1 MTAAII
7 IRSMYRRCLLSLLA
21 VALLAPAQTTN
32 PAAAGMDPARL
43 DAIKARMREFAQQ
56 GRVSGIV
63 TLLQRNGALA
73 LLDATGFQD
82 LESKTPMRPDSIFQ
96 IMSMTKPVTGV
107 AVMIMVEEGRLRLND
122 PVELHLPEFR
132 GQMMIQSKTA
142 DTRVLVK
149 PPRPITIRDVMTHTS
164 GLPGGPPPGIAEL
177 LREMNRPLGEAV
189 AIYAQQPLEFAP
201 GARWQYSNTGIATL
215 GRLVEVASGLKF
227 EDFLDQRIF
236 APLGMK
242 DSHIFLPAAKRPR
255 LAPLYTERDG
265 RLVKGGVQALGG
277 DPLKHREGAIYS
289 GPEYALHS
297 TAADLARFYQMMLN
311 RGTLDGKRILSPAS
325 VAIMTAD
332 HTPAIPNSGWLPA
345 AGFGLTWEV
354 TRDPLGTLT
363 GLTKG
368 AFHHGGAFGTFGWVD
383 PNRNL
388 VGVFLIQHSGSRADV
403 RDAYLAMAAS
413 AILD

>member
-1 MTAAII
+1 
-7 IRSMYRRCLLSLLA
+7 MYRRCLLALLA
-21 VALLAPAQTTN
+21 SALLAPAQSTN

-43 DAIKARMREFAQQ
+43 DAIKARMRELAQQ

-82 LESKTPMRPDSIFQ
+82 VEAKTPMRPDSIFQ

-149 PPRPITIRDVMTHTS
+149 PPRPITIRDLMTHTS
-164 GLPGGPPPGIAEL
+164 GMPGGPPPGIAEL

-201 GARWQYSNTGIATL
+201 GTRWQYSNTGIATL

-236 APLGMK
+236 TPLGMK

-265 RLVKGGVQALGG
+265 RLAKAGVQALGG
-277 DPLKHREGAIYS
+277 DPMKHREGAIYS

-297 TAADLARFYQMMLN
+297 TAADLVRFYQMMLN

-363 GLTKG
+363 GLSQG

-383 PNRNL
+383 PKRNL
-388 VGVFLIQHSGSRADV
+388 AGVFLIQHAGSRADV
-403 RDAYLAMAAS
+403 RDAFLAMAAS

>member
-1 MTAAII
+1 
-7 IRSMYRRCLLSLLA
+7 MYRRCLLALLTF
-21 VALLAPAQTTN
+21 ALLAPAQSTN

-43 DAIKARMREFAQQ
+43 DALKARMREFTQQ

-82 LESKTPMRPDSIFQ
+82 VDAKTPMRPDTIFQ

-107 AVMIMVEEGRLRLND
+107 AVMMMVEEGRLRLND

-201 GARWQYSNTGIATL
+201 GSRWLYSNTGIATL

-236 APLGMK
+236 TPLGMK

-255 LAPLYTERDG
+255 LAPLYAERDS
-265 RLVKGGVQALGG
+265 RLVKAGVQALGG
-277 DPLKHREGAIYS
+277 DPMKHREGAIYS

-311 RGTLDGKRILSPAS
+311 RGTLDGQRILSPAS
-325 VAIMTAD
+325 VAVMTAD

-363 GLTKG
+363 GLSTG

-383 PNRNL
+383 PKRNL

-403 RDAYLAMAAS
+403 RDAFLAMAAS

>member
-1 MTAAII
+1 MH
-7 IRSMYRRCLLSLLA
+7 RRCLPALLALLA
-21 VALLAPAQTTN
+21 VALLAPAQSTN

-43 DAIKARMREFAQQ
+43 DALKARMREFAQQ

-82 LESKTPMRPDSIFQ
+82 LESKTPMRPDTIFQ

-107 AVMIMVEEGRLRLND
+107 AVMMMVEEGRLRLND

-132 GQMMIQSKTA
+132 GQMMIQSKTV

-149 PPRPITIRDVMTHTS
+149 PPRPITIRDLMTHTS
-164 GLPGGPPPGIAEL
+164 GMPGGPPPGIAEL

-265 RLVKGGVQALGG
+265 RLVKAGVQALGG
-277 DPLKHREGAIYS
+277 DPMKHRDGAIYS

-311 RGTLDGKRILSPAS
+311 RGALDGKRILSPAS

-363 GLTKG
+363 GLSIG

-383 PNRNL
+383 PHRNL

-403 RDAYLAMAAS
+403 RDAFLAMAAS

>member
-21 VALLAPAQTTN
+21 VALLAPAQSTN

-43 DAIKARMREFAQQ
+43 DALKARMREFAQQ

-107 AVMIMVEEGRLRLND
+107 AVMMMVEEGRLRLND

-149 PPRPITIRDVMTHTS
+149 PPRPITIREVMTHTS

>member
-1 MTAAII
+1 
-7 IRSMYRRCLLSLLA
+7 MYRRCLLSLLA
-21 VALLAPAQTTN
+21 VALLAPAQSTN

-43 DAIKARMREFAQQ
+43 DALKARMREFAQQ

-82 LESKTPMRPDSIFQ
+82 LESKTPMRPDTIFQ

-107 AVMIMVEEGRLRLND
+107 AVMMMVEEGRLRLSD
-122 PVELHLPEFR
+122 PAEPHFPEFR